1 MQDLENILH
10 IQLLYYSTS
19 LLSIIYITR
28 LKSLRSLY
36 PNFQQILLLLPRNQM
51 PLRKRKFDEVSQDRT
66 FANFV
71 KSLHT
76 DDIPEDEFE
85 TYLTT
90 KITHPPELEL
100 QSVLDWWKNNSRVFQ
115 GLSQMARDVFAVP
128 CTGAGVECEFS
139 KG

>member
-1 MQDLENILH
+1 MSTKLRYRAEMQLTYSIV
-10 IQLLYYSTS
+10 ILLYIT
-19 LLSIIYITR
+19 LVDYITR

-36 PNFQQILLLLPRNQM
+36 PNFQQILLLPRNQM

-115 GLSQMARDVFAVP
+115 GLSQNGSRCVYCAMYW
-128 CTGAGVECEFS
+128 CWG
-139 KG
+139 

>member
-1 MQDLENILH
+1 I
-10 IQLLYYSTS
+10 LLYIT
-19 LLSIIYITR
+19 LVDYITR

-36 PNFQQILLLLPRNQM
+36 PNFQQILLLPRNQM

-100 QSVLDWWKNNSRVFQ
+100 QVLVLGLNVNSVKDDELLLGVVLDCIGIPYK
-115 GLSQMARDVFAVP
+115 DV
-128 CTGAGVECEFS
+128 
-139 KG
+139 